1 MDDFDH
7 IYVIGNMDEIW
18 YEWEG
23 SSMWSGHNDE
33 NNEMENHMIC
43 MK

>member
-7 IYVIGNMDEIW
+7 ICIIGDMDEVW

-33 NNEMENHMIC
+33 TN
-43 MK
+43 KYGWK